1 MSDTAPQAETV
12 RAADGSAE
20 PVSAAPPKSVVREYF
35 DTIVICVLVILF
47 LQGFV
52 VMRSKVPSGS
62 MLDTLLIG
70 DYILINRG
78 LYGAPG
84 EAPAGWL
91 GQRPI
96 ERGDVLV
103 FQSVEDPDV
112 DLVKR
117 VIGLPGETIRLE
129 QGRVVVDGEVLDE
142 PYVLDV
148 NNRFRQPYGPIV
160 VPEDSYFMLGDNR
173 DSSRDSRYWGTVPRS
188 LVKGRAFL
196 IWWSYMED
204 PDDYRENVGFKRLI
218 AIVKKI
224 PRLGSHTRWER
235 LFSRVR

>member
-1 MSDTAPQAETV
+1 VSDAAPRAET
-12 RAADGSAE
+12 AGTE
-20 PVSAAPPKSVVREYF
+20 ESAAAPVAAVPPRSVVREYF

-47 LQGFV
+47 LQAFV

-84 EAPAGWL
+84 EGSAGWP

-103 FQSVEDPDV
+103 FQSVEDPDI

-117 VIGLPGETIRLE
+117 VVGLPGETIRLAR
-129 QGRVVVDGEVLDE
+129 GRVLVDGQVLDE
-142 PYVLDV
+142 PYVLDG
-148 NNRFRQPYGPIV
+148 NNRFHQPYGPIV

-173 DSSRDSRYWGTVPRS
+173 DTSRDSRYWGTVPRS

-196 IWWSYMED
+196 IWWSYRED
-204 PDDYRENVGFKRLI
+204 PNDYRENVGVKRLL
-218 AIVKKI
+218 AILKKI

>member
-1 MSDTAPQAETV
+1 VSDGGHEPRSEP
-12 RAADGSAE
+12 AAGHHGPPDG
-20 PVSAAPPKSVVREYF
+20 PPPKSVVREYF
-35 DTIVICVLVILF
+35 ETIVICVLLIVF

-78 LYGAPG
+78 LYGGPG
-84 EAPAGWL
+84 EEPQGWL
-91 GQRPI
+91 GQREI
-96 ERGDVLV
+96 RRGDVIV
-103 FQSVEDPDV
+103 FQSVEDPEI

-117 VIGLPGETIRLE
+117 VVGLPGETIEIRR
-129 QGRVVVDGEVLDE
+129 GRVLIDGRPLAE
-142 PYVLDV
+142 PYVEDENSRLH
-148 NNRFRQPYGPIV
+148 RPFGPV
-160 VPEDSYFMLGDNR
+160 TVPPGQYFMMGDNR

-196 IWWSYMED
+196 IWWSYREY
-204 PDDYRENVGFKRLI
+204 PDDYRENVGFKRLV

-224 PRLGSHTRWER
+224 PRLPSHTRWER
-235 LFSRVR
+235 LFNRVQ